1 MADVHALTS
10 QTKNELC
17 HSIQAVKQDCLE
29 HILRASE
36 EHSHDIR
43 KVVGALED
51 KVDKASLQTGL
62 QARSLEQLNEL
73 NSAKMQIL
81 AKQ

>member
-1 MADVHALTS
+1 
-10 QTKNELC
+10 
-17 HSIQAVKQDCLE
+17 
-29 HILRASE
+29 LRASE